1 MATDSV
7 RRSALGPTI
16 ADLSL
21 LSLSRRPYWIG
32 GVSRSRPGGSG
43 AGVGEQ
49 AFYGLADLVQQPA
62 GVSSLPRSSSASL
75 ASPQGAFSASSRS
88 STHWRISADGST
100 PSASATCRSLAS
112 R

>member
-1 MATDSV
+1 MTSTATDSV
-7 RRSALGPTI
+7 RHSALGPTI

-21 LSLSRRPYWIG
+21 LSLSRRPYSIG

-62 GVSSLPRSSSASL
+62 GGVEL
-75 ASPQGAFSASSRS
+75 ASEQLGVAR
-88 STHWRISADGST
+88 
-100 PSASATCRSLAS
+100 LAAG
-112 R
+112 RLLRVQPVEHPLAHQR